1 MCSRRRICWRWAAC
15 LVFAQLPICID
26 GQRAAPSILCFRDD
40 LPGVLLK
47 PRFLPRGE
55 PEMDLGDIT
64 PAALRA
70 RQLLDNLTASAL
82 TTGCSLSISG
92 YSWGYGAWFHSLVD
106 LVTAVLAQAKVP
118 QPILLHAALKG
129 NVNWSRAIMRAWPK
143 RLKNISTANRTNVH
157 HCLGRNLSCFL
168 DSFPSLKTVKLR
180 PDTKCIVAEQLRSEA
195 AVAAKSL
202 FSASKGVTQLH
213 ARFWA
218 VCTLLERIL
227 HPSEWLADRLDQKR
241 IELGLNES
249 YAQRP
254 RLSLHMRRGDSCSDG
269 RRTGRICSNGT
280 AYATGVMEMVS
291 SFGYRSLVVTSD
303 SDDAVGELRA
313 ALASRGWQPH
323 WPIIASTASQSAER
337 DRWFKESRQPGW
349 RDKIRI
355 EAQWAAGDLDPWE
368 DFESFLIDVFL
379 LRESDGFVG
388 KFTSMFGRLVFEL
401 MSARFGCVR
410 PYLSLDA
417 SWCFGGFQTSPDGN
431 RRFKCGMT
439 ADDYGGLNTTR

>member
-227 HPSEWLADRLDQKR
+227 HPSAWLADRLDQKR

-249 YAQRP
+249 YAHRP
-254 RLSLHMRRGDSCSDG
+254 RLSMHMRRGDSCRDG
-269 RRTGRICSNGT
+269 ARSGRICSNGT
-280 AYATGVMEMVS
+280 AYATAVMEMVS
-291 SFGYRSLVVTSD
+291 NFGYRSLVVTSD

>member
-1 MCSRRRICWRWAAC
+1 MGSVSR
-15 LVFAQLPICID
+15 LLID
-26 GQRAAPSILCFRDD
+26 GQLAAPSSLCFRDD

-55 PEMDLGDIT
+55 PEMVVGEIT
-64 PAALRA
+64 PGALRA

-92 YSWGYGAWFHSLVD
+92 YSFGYGGWIHSLVD
-106 LVTAVLAQAKVP
+106 LVTSVLAQALVP
-118 QPILLHAALKG
+118 QPMLLHAALKG
-129 NVNWSRAIMRAWPK
+129 NVMWSRANMGRFPK
-143 RLKNISTANRTNVH
+143 RLENISTANRTNVH

-168 DSFPSLKTVKLR
+168 DSFPSFKTGKLR
-180 PDTKCIVAEQLRSEA
+180 QDAECFVDAQLRSNA
-195 AVAAKSL
+195 SVAAKSL
-202 FSASKGVTQLH
+202 FTASKGVKQLQS
-213 ARFWA
+213 RFWA

-227 HPSEWLADRLDQKR
+227 QPSEWLADRLDQKR

-249 YAQRP
+249 HAQRP
-254 RLSLHMRRGDSCSDG
+254 RLSMHMRRGDSCSDG
-269 RRTGRICSNGT
+269 KRTGRICSNGT
-280 AYATGVMEMVS
+280 AYATAVMEMVS
-291 SFGYRSLVVTSD
+291 NFGYRSLVVTSD

-337 DRWFKESRQPGW
+337 DRWFKESP

-368 DFESFLIDVFL
+368 DFESFLIDIFL

-388 KFTSMFGRLVFEL
+388 KFTSNFDRLVFEL

-417 SWCFGGFQTSPDGN
+417 SWCFGGYQTSPDGN
-431 RRFKCGMT
+431 RHFRCGAP
-439 ADDYGGLNTTR
+439 ADGHGGLNTTR